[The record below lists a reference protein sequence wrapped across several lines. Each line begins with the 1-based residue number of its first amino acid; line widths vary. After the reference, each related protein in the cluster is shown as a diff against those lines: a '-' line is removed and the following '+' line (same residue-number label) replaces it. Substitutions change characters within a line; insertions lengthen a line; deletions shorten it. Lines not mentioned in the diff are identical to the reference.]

1 MTIHSISV
9 KFLAN
14 KRSLPPHLDIAQR
27 RSTEFLHHQGDTT
40 VPNSVLRKLVL
51 HSATALACAAVAG
64 QAAASQFPDKDRP
77 IRLIVPFTEGSSF
90 DAGARAYAQA
100 MAEDL
105 GANVIVENRPGAD
118 GVIGVSAAK
127 NAAPDGYT
135 VLFTSLST
143 QVVNPH
149 IFKKLAY
156 DPINDFIP
164 LVGTMKTTLVMAV
177 GPSFP
182 QGTAADFLESA
193 KKNPGK
199 HTYASY
205 TATTKMAGQM
215 VAKAA
220 GADYLNIPYK
230 SLNDAMSNMMGGLVD
245 MIAADM
251 PSIQPFFSKGVRP
264 LAVLAPQRL
273 AAYPDI
279 PTLAE
284 FGYSEVDIAGWF
296 AAYVPKNTPAEVAD
310 VLTQSIRKAAQS
322 KYVKDFV
329 TTFGIETFPL
339 EGDELAAYQKS
350 ELEKWG
356 KAVKEAGL
364 QGTL

>member
-1 MTIHSISV
+1 MAPKEFHT
-9 KFLAN
+9 N
-14 KRSLPPHLDIAQR
+14 QGDIAM
-27 RSTEFLHHQGDTT
+27 SNTL
-40 VPNSVLRKLVL
+40 VRKLALPV
-51 HSATALACAAVAG
+51 AALALSALPFYSGAT
-64 QAAASQFPDKDRP
+64 SFPDKDRP
-77 IRLIVPFTEGSSF
+77 IRLIVPFTAGSSF

-100 MAEDL
+100 MSENL

-118 GVIGVSAAK
+118 GVIGVTAAK

-135 VLFTSLST
+135 ILFTSLST

-156 DPINDFIP
+156 DPIGDFTP
-164 LVGTMKTTLVMAV
+164 LMGTMKTTLVMAV

-182 QGTAADFLESA
+182 QGTGADFLESA
-193 KKNPGK
+193 KQNPGK

-230 SLNDAMSNMMGGLVD
+230 SLNDAMSNMIGGLVD

-251 PSIQPFFSKGVRP
+251 PSIQPFFSRGVRP

-273 AAYPDI
+273 SSYPDI

-284 FGYSEVDIAGWF
+284 LGYEGVDIAGWF
-296 AAYVPKNTPAEVAD
+296 AAYVPTGTPADVAQK
-310 VLTQSIRKAAQS
+310 LTESIRQAAQS
-322 KYVKDFV
+322 TPVRSFV
-329 TTFGIETFPL
+329 TTFGIETFAL
-339 EGDELAAYQKS
+339 EGQALVDYQNAELQ
-350 ELEKWG
+350 KWG
-356 KAVKEAGL
+356 TAVKDAGL
-364 QGTL
+364 YGTL

>member
-1 MTIHSISV
+1 MGSSI
-9 KFLAN
+9 F
-14 KRSLPPHLDIAQR
+14 R
-27 RSTEFLHHQGDTT
+27 RA
-40 VPNSVLRKLVL
+40 VP
-51 HSATALACAAVAG
+51 ALAALAFSAFCAQAG
-64 QAAASQFPDKDRP
+64 AAPFPNKDRP
-77 IRLIVPFTEGSSF
+77 VRLIVPFTAGSSF

-100 MAEDL
+100 LSEDL
-105 GANVIVENRPGAD
+105 GANVVVENRPGAD

-127 NAAPDGYT
+127 TAAPDGYT
-135 VLFTSLST
+135 ILFTSLST

-164 LVGTMKTTLVMAV
+164 LIGTMKTTLVMAV

-182 QGTAADFLESA
+182 QGTAADFLEA
-193 KKNPGK
+193 ARKNPGK

-215 VAKAA
+215 LAKAA
-220 GADYLNIPYK
+220 DVDYLNIPYK
-230 SLNDAMSNMMGGLVD
+230 SLNDAMSNMLGGLVD

-264 LAVLAPQRL
+264 LAVLAPARL
-273 AAYPDI
+273 SAYPDI
-279 PTLAE
+279 PTVAEYGLAD
-284 FGYSEVDIAGWF
+284 VDIAGWF
-296 AAYVPKNTPAEVAD
+296 AAYVPKGTPAD
-310 VLTQSIRKAAQS
+310 VTQILTDSLRKAASS
-322 KYVKDFV
+322 KYVRDFV
-329 TTFGIETFPL
+329 ATFGIETCPL
-339 EGDELAAYQKS
+339 EGEALSTYQKA

-364 QGTL
+364 YGTL